1 MIRTKEDLQCKIYEI
16 MAEVTEINY
25 ILSESE
31 TITPIL
37 SANIY
42 NKLCPISKDIT
53 VIKNTIKFMAKGK

>member
-31 TITPIL
+31 TLTPIL

>member
-1 MIRTKEDLQCKIYEI
+1 MIRTKNDIQSKIYEL

-31 TITPIL
+31 TLTPIL

-42 NKLCPISKDIT
+42 NKLCPITKDIT

>member
-1 MIRTKEDLQCKIYEI
+1 MIRTKNDIQSKIYEL

-31 TITPIL
+31 TLTPIL

>member
-1 MIRTKEDLQCKIYEI
+1 MIRTKEDIQSKLYEI
-16 MAEVTEINY
+16 MAEITEINY

-42 NKLCPISKDIT
+42 NNLCPILKDIKA
-53 VIKNTIKFMAKGK
+53 VKNTVTYLVTNN

>member
-16 MAEVTEINY
+16 MAEVTEINH

-31 TITPIL
+31 TLTPIL

>member
-1 MIRTKEDLQCKIYEI
+1 MIRNKDNIQNKIYEI
-16 MAEVTEINY
+16 MADITEINH

-31 TITPIL
+31 TLTPIL

>member
-16 MAEVTEINY
+16 MAEVTEINH

-42 NKLCPISKDIT
+42 NNLCPILKDI
-53 VIKNTIKFMAKGK
+53 KE

>member
-1 MIRTKEDLQCKIYEI
+1 MIRTKNDIQSKIYEL

-31 TITPIL
+31 TLTPIL

-53 VIKNTIKFMAKGK
+53 VIKNTIKYLNSN

>member
-16 MAEVTEINY
+16 MAEVTEINQR
-25 ILSESE
+25 LSELEPLS
-31 TITPIL
+31 PVQ
-37 SANIY
+37 SANSY